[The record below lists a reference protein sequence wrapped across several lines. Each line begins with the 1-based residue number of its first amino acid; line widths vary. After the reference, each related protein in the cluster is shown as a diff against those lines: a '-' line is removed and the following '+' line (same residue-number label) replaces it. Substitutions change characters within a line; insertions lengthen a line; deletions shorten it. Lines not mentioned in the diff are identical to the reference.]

1 LPYAPKH
8 TLALNLSYEDPQGFI
23 GRVGITHIS
32 QQFANADNTLG
43 TSAYG
48 GDCDFSTEDCGLKGE
63 IPALTLVN
71 ASMSYSP
78 RGQKVSYFISG
89 ENLSN
94 KKYFSSRTNG
104 LQPGRGRLI
113 FAGARYSF

>member
-1 LPYAPKH
+1 MASTCQWL
-8 TLALNLSYEDPQGFI
+8 TWDIGTDPQ
-23 GRVGITHIS
+23 
-32 QQFANADNTLG
+32 L
-43 TSAYG
+43 
-48 GDCDFSTEDCGLKGE
+48 ECGLKGE